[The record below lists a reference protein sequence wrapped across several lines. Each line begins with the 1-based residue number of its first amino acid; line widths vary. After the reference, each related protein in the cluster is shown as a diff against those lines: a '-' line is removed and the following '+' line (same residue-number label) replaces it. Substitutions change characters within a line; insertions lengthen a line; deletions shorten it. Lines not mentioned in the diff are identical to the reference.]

1 MKITKSELKNMIREA
16 LREEFSKTRPLKEA
30 ASAGRT
36 RDSIMRT
43 YENNIADHIV
53 ELEHEKAYADAE
65 WYEDEWYTL
74 EDVRVDANS
83 YTLIVDRPIE
93 SLEDAELI
101 INYAFDNMLY
111 SFDEAM
117 MDGGIIQSDD
127 SNELYVEWWVVD
139 PE

>member
-1 MKITKSELKNMIREA
+1 MKITKSELKNMIREC
-16 LREEFSKTRPLKEA
+16 LREELSKTRQLKEA
-30 ASAGRT
+30 AVVRT
-36 RDSIMRT
+36 ADSIKHR
-43 YENNIADHIV
+43 YETNVAEHIV
-53 ELEHEKAYADAE
+53 ELEHEKAFSDAE

-83 YTLIVDRPIE
+83 YTLIMDRPIE

-117 MDGGIIQSDD
+117 MDGGIVQDES
-127 SNELYVEWWVVD
+127 SNELYIEWWVVD
-139 PE
+139 KE